1 MAQTFRNADE
11 LYSWEGGSW
20 GRNKLKVSNGEAR
33 LFVFL
38 TLLIWLLGSICKAKF
53 WSFKELFYI
62 ILESWKNLKAFL
74 LKNTRVLKNF
84 SSSYFRWKMF
94 IFLLF
99 NMVLISLFLRLAKPV
114 RMRNKR
120 SERGWK
126 ESLKPSISGASK
138 IEFSLLCF
146 CSLRLRWIHK
156 TSTGLLFINISGSWK
171 AVLSIYWNLSIN
183 YSFIPTSFT
192 LHLLRSCYMSSA
204 MLRAV
209 IYWGIR

>member
-11 LYSWEGGSW
+11 LCSWEGGSL
-20 GRNKLKVSNGEAR
+20 GGNKWKVSNGEAR

-38 TLLIWLLGSICKAKF
+38 PLLIWLLGSICKAQF

-94 IFLLF
+94 AFLLF
-99 NMVLISLFLRLAKPV
+99 NMVLISLFLRLAKPA

-126 ESLKPSISGASK
+126 ESLKLSISGASK
-138 IEFSLLCF
+138 MKFSLLCF

-156 TSTGLLFINISGSWK
+156 MNTGLLLVNISGSWK
-171 AVLSIYWNLSIN
+171 AVLSIYWNLSIILA
-183 YSFIPTSFT
+183 F
-192 LHLLRSCYMSSA
+192 LLLSLFVCWG
-204 MLRAV
+204 LV
-209 IYWGIR
+209 ICLVLG